1 MMALELKA
9 FDQCEADG
17 VTGLSWKEVEDCE
30 EKFCSLLAIGKNSY
44 TLKAAGGGGRGG
56 KYVPPIRAVLSPSGA
71 LGKVV

>member
-1 MMALELKA
+1 MQPTTSKYISEEAMMALELQA

-44 TLKAAGGGGRGG
+44 TLK
-56 KYVPPIRAVLSPSGA
+56 K
-71 LGKVV
+71 